1 MAPATCIPV
10 KALKDT
16 SAFTEAVQSANGP
29 VIVTK
34 NGHDAFVSMSLDC
47 YESLCV
53 EAARA
58 KLYQAIDRAEEDFA
72 SGCTAEADA
81 FSSRLRNRYG
91 L

>member
-58 KLYQAIDRAEEDFA
+58 KLYQAIGRAEEDFA

>member
-1 MAPATCIPV
+1 MALATCIPV

-16 SAFTEAVQSANGP
+16 SAFTEAVQSADGP

-72 SGCTAEADA
+72 NGRTAEAGA
-81 FSSRLRNRYG
+81 FSSDLRDRYG